1 RESENADWKGR
12 SKSRSM
18 DIEQGLLR
26 FIISE
31 LMNIHYIAEGGS
43 VHSYLADSQEIKQK
57 NRVTK

>member
-1 RESENADWKGR
+1 
-12 SKSRSM
+12 M

-31 LMNIHYIAEGGS
+31 LMSIHYITEGGS
-43 VHSYLADSQEIKQK
+43 VHLYLADLQEIKQK